1 MASSNRTGLGRK
13 KKRSQ
18 QVLAITVALAEVMDE
33 FILARKLY
41 ELTYEAWR
49 IAGQRPRK
57 VTWTYKEFCMLISQ
71 SGLFEKEKRIY
82 NNKLKVHYK
91 AIMKYHHKV

>member
-18 QVLAITVALAEVMDE
+18 QVLAITVALAEVMDD
-33 FILARKLY
+33 FIPARKLY
-41 ELTYEAWR
+41 EMTYEAWR
-49 IAGQRPRK
+49 IAGKRPRK

-71 SGLFEKEKRIY
+71 SGLFEKEKRVHRD
-82 NNKLKVHYK
+82 KLKVHYK
-91 AIMKYHHKV
+91 VIIWA